1 MSVDTEIQGSPAAIE
16 GAAHWLR
23 SSLAAEL
30 TDAADRANDARRSA
44 DGSWNSEAGDEFVG
58 VMARARG
65 KIDDLEGAVRTMADD
80 LDKFAGKL
88 RRAQEQMGDV
98 RTEARGADLTVN
110 GFVVEDPGAG
120 PVRPPDG
127 FEGTPAEVDAHNGR
141 VAAYDAHQ
149 DKIRAYSAA
158 SAEASRIDRYY
169 ATACRDLQDQYTPG
183 QHAAW
188 LLTVGDILGDVAA
201 GAIGVDIASKKS
213 NLHGRAQG
221 LLDEAT
227 RMIDDLQAHP
237 ERYLKR
243 KWFFFQTLDEARLEA
258 DRLAI
263 AGKLDEAQDLLDQSR
278 RLDDARA
285 PRYLGRFGRVLGPIG
300 FGLGVFNDY
309 QEGESTTQ
317 VAVSQG
323 VSTGLGVAAG
333 IGASA
338 ASGAAVGAM
347 FGSVVPGV
355 GTAVGAVVGT
365 AVGAGVAIF
374 ADGAID
380 SLFENGPD
388 VAQAWDE
395 GVDALADT
403 GDAIVDGVSGVAET
417 VGGWFS

>member
-110 GFVVEDPGAG
+110 GFVVEDPGVG

-149 DKIRAYSAA
+149 DKIRAYNAA

-388 VAQAWDE
+388 VGQAWDE

-403 GDAIVDGVSGVAET
+403 GDAIVDGVSGVAEA

>member
-1 MSVDTEIQGSPAAIE
+1 MSVDTEIQGSPTAIE

-23 SSLAAEL
+23 SSLATEL
-30 TDAADRANDARRSA
+30 ADAADRANDARRSA

-388 VAQAWDE
+388 VGQAWDE

>member
-149 DKIRAYSAA
+149 DKIRAYNAA

-243 KWFFFQTLDEARLEA
+243 KWFLFQTLDEARLEA

-388 VAQAWDE
+388 VGQAWDE

>member
-149 DKIRAYSAA
+149 DKIRAYNAA

-388 VAQAWDE
+388 VGQAWDE

>member
-23 SSLAAEL
+23 SSLATEL
-30 TDAADRANDARRSA
+30 ADAADRANDARRSA

-388 VAQAWDE
+388 VGQAWDE